1 MMRVVI
7 DTNVLIS
14 AVIKPKSR
22 MGLIIQCLHQSEYTL
37 VFSPEML
44 EELVEVY
51 SRPKIQQKYHLDQE
65 ALNTIVGVIVT
76 RGDSIVP
83 TTDVNICR
91 DPDDDML
98 LSLAL
103 DGHADYIVSGDGG
116 LLSLS
121 PFQGIPIIKPAEFLN
136 ILDK

>member
-1 MMRVVI
+1 MRVVI

-22 MGLIIQCLHQSEYTL
+22 MGLIIQRLHQSEYTL

-103 DGHADYIVSGDGG
+103 GGHADYIVSGDGD

-121 PFQGIPIIKPAEFLN
+121 PFRGIPIIKPAEFLN
-136 ILDK
+136 ILEK

>member
-1 MMRVVI
+1 MRVVI

-22 MGLIIQCLHQSEYTL
+22 MGLIIQRLHQSEYTL

-76 RGDSIVP
+76 RGESIVP

-103 DGHADYIVSGDGG
+103 DGHADYIVSGDGD

-121 PFQGIPIIKPAEFLN
+121 PFRGIAIIKPEE
-136 ILDK
+136 ILDILAK